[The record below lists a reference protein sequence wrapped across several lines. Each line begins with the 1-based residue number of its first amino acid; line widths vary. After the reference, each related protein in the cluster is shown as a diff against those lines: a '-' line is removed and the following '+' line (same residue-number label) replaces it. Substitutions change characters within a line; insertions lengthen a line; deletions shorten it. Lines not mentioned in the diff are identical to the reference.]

1 MQKTAVR
8 TIGTDR
14 ELRALRPAEKR
25 QEFRDSDVRNL
36 RIRVM
41 PSGLITFALL
51 VRPERGGN
59 TSRRRLGDY
68 GRLKNGMFKQG
79 RLTLKDAR
87 KMAASWNVKFQTG
100 VDPKAEEREAADRK
114 RAEQQEGKAFQ
125 AIVDDYL
132 KKRVVGSDPK
142 NPKMRRAQEVRQ
154 QLRFFADAWSKR
166 PAKSITADDIE
177 ELLEPKAKK
186 HPAMARNLFATLRAM
201 FNWASR
207 KRDYRPLLNPCD
219 SVDTEMFSGKSNRRR
234 VLSHDELRLFAR
246 NVQRMPYP
254 FGTLYQLL
262 LLTGLRLNEV
272 ARAEWAE
279 FDLGKNMVWE
289 IPHTRMKSKLPHIV
303 PLTPDILEIIKSIPR
318 PKRAT
323 FVLSTRAGKSPI
335 SGFSKVKARLATR
348 MERSLRALARQRRG
362 SGSGS
367 IPRWTNHD
375 IRRTFRTELSAM
387 GNAIAHEVRE
397 ALLAHTKKGIVGTYD
412 QYQYLDERR
421 AALPLWSNR
430 LREILS
436 SPVGSLENF
445 ERK

>member
-1 MQKTAVR
+1 MQKTSVQ

-25 QEFRDSDVRNL
+25 QEFRDTDVRNL

-51 VRPERGGN
+51 VRPQRGGN
-59 TSRRRLGDY
+59 ASRRRLGDY
-68 GRLKNGMFKQG
+68 GRVKNGMFKPG

-87 KMAASWNVKFQTG
+87 KLAASWNVKFQMG
-100 VDPKAEEREAADRK
+100 VDPKAEERDAADRK
-114 RAEQQEGKAFQ
+114 RAEQQEGTAFQ
-125 AIVDDYL
+125 AMVDHYL
-132 KKRVVGSDPK
+132 KKRVVGSDPT

-154 QLRFFADAWSKR
+154 QLRVFADAWAKR

-177 ELLEPKAKK
+177 ELLEPKAEK

-207 KRDYRPLLNPCD
+207 KREYRPLLNPCD
-219 SVDTEMFSGKSNRRR
+219 SVDTEMFSGKSSRRR

-246 NVQRMPYP
+246 NVQRLPYP

-272 ARAEWAE
+272 ARAKWAE
-279 FDLGKNMVWE
+279 FDFDNHMVWE
-289 IPHTRMKSKLPHIV
+289 IPNTRMKSKFPHVV
-303 PLTPDILEIIKSIPR
+303 PLTPDILEIIKSIPK
-318 PKRAT
+318 PKKAT
-323 FVLSTRAGKSPI
+323 FVLSTTAGKSPI
-335 SGFSKVKARLATR
+335 SGFSKAKARLAAR
-348 MERSLRALARQRRG
+348 MERSLRALARQRCG

-412 QYQYLDERR
+412 QYQYLDEKR